1 MGRIVILPDAVID
14 QIAAGEMVERPASV
28 VKELIENALD
38 AGATAIEIALEA
50 GGKTSITVSDDG
62 TGMDRDDAVL
72 AIDRHATSKITSA
85 SDLIGVATLGF
96 RGEALA
102 AIASVSKFELE
113 TAPDE
118 NGASS
123 EATRLIVE
131 RGRLKDVQPTARR
144 RGTTVRVKRLFF
156 NAPARRKFLRTPA
169 TETRAAVAAVSLLA
183 FMRLDVSFKLT
194 NDGRLL
200 TDAPRV
206 SVLGD
211 RIESLFGR
219 SLAEG
224 LIPVDHHAGAVSVR
238 GFIQRPADAKPTGRK
253 AFLFVN
259 GRPFRD
265 PFVVRAAEAGYRA
278 TIHPGSRPTMFLSL
292 GVPGDAVDVN
302 VHPSKL
308 EVRFRDRRFVEA
320 TVEEAVRCALGQF
333 GAAAVVGQGSD
344 RLPEAAAAW
353 AWAGTG
359 AVAGYPPRSPEGS
372 RGSAPS
378 LFGVER
384 YAGAHGAA
392 ELFAADGEFL
402 QIFDT
407 YIVMQTPDGL
417 AIVDQHSAHERVLYE
432 ATMSQLNGEG
442 APSQRLLLPLTVDL
456 EPRELEA
463 VEQNRA
469 RLNAIGFEVEEF
481 GGRSVV
487 LHAVPNPHPRFDAR
501 RCFEEVVADFARG
514 RFGGWN
520 NQLERFAA
528 TYACRAAIKAGQV
541 LEQRE
546 IGTLLRRLFGCQL
559 PPHDVHG
566 RPTIVQLPREELER
580 RFGRT

>member
-1 MGRIVILPDAVID
+1 MGSIVILSDAVID
-14 QIAAGEMVERPASV
+14 QISAGEVVERPASV

-72 AIDRHATSKITSA
+72 AIDRHATSKIKSA

-118 NGASS
+118 NDASS

-131 RGRLKDVQPTARR
+131 GGRLKDVQPTARR

-169 TETRAAVAAVSLLA
+169 TETRATVAAVSVLA

-194 NDGRLL
+194 NDGRSL

-206 SVLGD
+206 SALGD

-224 LIPVDHHAGAVSVR
+224 LIPVDHHAGDVSVR

-253 AFLFVN
+253 ALLFVN

-265 PFVVRAAEAGYRA
+265 PFLVRAAEAGYRA

-320 TVEEAVRCALGQF
+320 TVEEAVRCALGEI
-333 GAAAVVGQGSD
+333 GAAAVVGQGAD
-344 RLPEAAAAW
+344 WLPEAAGAW
-353 AWAGTG
+353 AG
-359 AVAGYPPRSPEGS
+359 AVAGYPPRSSQGS
-372 RGSAPS
+372 RGGAPS

-384 YAGAHGAA
+384 YASAHA
-392 ELFAADGEFL
+392 EFFSADGGFL

-432 ATMSQLNGEG
+432 ATMNHLNGEG

-456 EPRELEA
+456 EPGELEA

-469 RLNAIGFEVEEF
+469 QLDAIGFEVEDF

-487 LHAVPNPHPRFDAR
+487 IHAVPNPHPRFDAR

-546 IGTLLRRLFGCQL
+546 IGTLLRRLFGCEL

-580 RFGRT
+580 RFGRS

>member
-1 MGRIVILPDAVID
+1 
-14 QIAAGEMVERPASV
+14 
-28 VKELIENALD
+28 
-38 AGATAIEIALEA
+38 LEA

-113 TAPDE
+113 TALDE

-131 RGRLKDVQPTARR
+131 GGRLKDVQPTARR

-169 TETRAAVAAVSLLA
+169 TETRATVAAVSLLA

-206 SVLGD
+206 SALGD

-224 LIPVDHHAGAVSVR
+224 LIPVEHHAGAVSVR

-265 PFVVRAAEAGYRA
+265 PFLVRAAEAGYRA

-320 TVEEAVRCALGQF
+320 TVEEAVRCALGQI
-333 GAAAVVGQGSD
+333 GAAAV
-344 RLPEAAAAW
+344 
-353 AWAGTG
+353 WAGAG
-359 AVAGYPPRSPEGS
+359 AGAGYPPRSPEGS

-384 YAGAHGAA
+384 YAPARGPA

-469 RLNAIGFEVEEF
+469 LLGAIGFEVEEF

-528 TYACRAAIKAGQV
+528 TYACRAAIKAGQL

-546 IGTLLRRLFGCQL
+546 MGTLLRRLFGCQL

-580 RFGRT
+580 RFGRS

>member
-1 MGRIVILPDAVID
+1 MGRVAILADAVAD
-14 QIAAGEMVERPASV
+14 QIAAGEIVERPASV
-28 VKELIENALD
+28 VKELVENALD
-38 AGATAIEIALEA
+38 AGASSIEIELEA
-50 GGKTSITVSDDG
+50 GGKTSIAVSDDG

-72 AIDRHATSKITSA
+72 AIDRHATSKIRVA
-85 SDLIGVATLGF
+85 SDLIGVATFGF
-96 RGEALA
+96 RGEALPA
-102 AIASVSKFELE
+102 MASIAKFELE
-113 TAPDE
+113 TATTPQ
-118 NGASS
+118 NGDGS
-123 EATRLIVE
+123 EATRLVVDG
-131 RGRLKDVQPTARR
+131 GRLKDVQTTARR

-169 TETRAAVAAVSLLA
+169 TETRQVVTAVSLLA
-183 FMRLDVSFKLT
+183 LTRLDVSFKLT
-194 NDGRLL
+194 NDGRVL

-206 SVLGD
+206 SALSD
-211 RIESLFGR
+211 RIEALFGR

-224 LIPVDHHAGAVSVR
+224 LIPVEHHAGAVSVR

-265 PFVVRAAEAGYRA
+265 PFLVRAAEGGYRA
-278 TIHPGSRPTMFLSL
+278 TIHPGTRPTMLLSL

-320 TVEEAVRCALGQF
+320 TVEEAVRHALGDMN
-333 GAAAVVGQGSD
+333 AAAVVGPSGPMAVS
-344 RLPEAAAAW
+344 AW
-353 AWAGTG
+353 G
-359 AVAGYPPRSPEGS
+359 ADVARN
-372 RGSAPS
+372 AS
-378 LFGVER
+378 LFGDEQQVPTSER
-384 YAGAHGAA
+384 GHA
-392 ELFAADGEFL
+392 FSPDGEYL
-402 QIFDT
+402 QVFST

-432 ATMSQLNGEG
+432 QTMAQLDGNG
-442 APSQRLLLPLTVDL
+442 APSQRLLLPFTVDL

-463 VEQNRA
+463 VEQNRDF
-469 RLNAIGFEVEEF
+469 LNTIGFEVDEF

-514 RFGGWN
+514 RFGGWA

-528 TYACRAAIKAGQV
+528 MYACRAAIKAGQV

-546 IGTLLRRLFGCQL
+546 VATLLRRLFACQL

-580 RFGRT
+580 RFGRS

>member
-14 QIAAGEMVERPASV
+14 QISAGEVVERPASV

-72 AIDRHATSKITSA
+72 AIDRHATSKITLA

-131 RGRLKDVQPTARR
+131 GGRLKDVQPTARR
-144 RGTTVRVKRLFF
+144 RGTTVRVRRLFF

-169 TETRAAVAAVSLLA
+169 TETRATVAAVSVLA

-206 SVLGD
+206 SALGD

-224 LIPVDHHAGAVSVR
+224 LIPVEHHAGAVSVR

-265 PFVVRAAEAGYRA
+265 PFLVRAAEAGYRA

-320 TVEEAVRCALGQF
+320 TVEEAVRRALGHI
-333 GAAAVVGQGSD
+333 GAAAVVGQGAD
-344 RLPEAAAAW
+344 WLPEAAAE
-353 AWAGTG
+353 WAGAG
-359 AVAGYPPRSPEGS
+359 AGYPPRSPEGS
-372 RGSAPS
+372 EGSAPS

-384 YAGAHGAA
+384 YAPARA
-392 ELFAADGEFL
+392 ELFAADGGFL

-469 RLNAIGFEVEEF
+469 RLDAIGFEVEEF

-580 RFGRT
+580 RFGRG

>member
-14 QIAAGEMVERPASV
+14 QISAGEVVERPASV

-72 AIDRHATSKITSA
+72 AIDRHATSKIKSA

-118 NGASS
+118 DDASS

-131 RGRLKDVQPTARR
+131 GGRLKDVQQTARR

-169 TETRAAVAAVSLLA
+169 TETRATVAAVSLLA

-194 NDGRLL
+194 NDGRSL

-206 SVLGD
+206 SALGD

-219 SLAEG
+219 SVAEG
-224 LIPVDHHAGAVSVR
+224 LIPVEHHAGAVSVR

-265 PFVVRAAEAGYRA
+265 PFLVRAAEAGYRA

-292 GVPGDAVDVN
+292 GVPGDTVDVN

-320 TVEEAVRCALGQF
+320 TVEEAVRRALGPI
-333 GAAAVVGQGSD
+333 GAAAVVGPGAGW
-344 RLPEAAAAW
+344 LPEAAAAS
-353 AWAGTG
+353 AG
-359 AVAGYPPRSPEGS
+359 AGYPPSSPAGS

-378 LFGVER
+378 LFGLEG
-384 YAGAHGAA
+384 YAPPPPEFFLAVGG
-392 ELFAADGEFL
+392 FL

-469 RLNAIGFEVEEF
+469 QLDAIGFEVEDF

-487 LHAVPNPHPRFDAR
+487 IHAVPNPHPRFDAR

-546 IGTLLRRLFGCQL
+546 IGTLLRRLFGCEL

-580 RFGRT
+580 RFGRS

>member
-1 MGRIVILPDAVID
+1 MGRVAILADAVAD
-14 QIAAGEMVERPASV
+14 QIAAGEIVERPASV
-28 VKELIENALD
+28 VKELVENALD
-38 AGATAIEIALEA
+38 AGASSIEIELEA
-50 GGKTSITVSDDG
+50 GGKTSIAVSDDG

-72 AIDRHATSKITSA
+72 AIDRHATSKIRVA
-85 SDLIGVATLGF
+85 SDLIGVATFGF
-96 RGEALA
+96 RGEALPA
-102 AIASVSKFELE
+102 MASIAKFELE
-113 TAPDE
+113 TATTPQ
-118 NGASS
+118 NGDGS
-123 EATRLIVE
+123 EATRLVVDG
-131 RGRLKDVQPTARR
+131 GRLKDVQTTARR

-169 TETRAAVAAVSLLA
+169 TETRQVVTAVSLLA
-183 FMRLDVSFKLT
+183 LTRLDVSFKLT
-194 NDGRLL
+194 NDGRVL

-206 SVLGD
+206 SALSD
-211 RIESLFGR
+211 RIEALFGR

-224 LIPVDHHAGAVSVR
+224 LIPVEHHAGAVSVR

-265 PFVVRAAEAGYRA
+265 PFLVRAAEGGYRA
-278 TIHPGSRPTMFLSL
+278 TIHPGTRPTMLLSL

-320 TVEEAVRCALGQF
+320 TVEEAVRHALGDMN
-333 GAAAVVGQGSD
+333 AAAVVGPSGPMAVS
-344 RLPEAAAAW
+344 AW
-353 AWAGTG
+353 G
-359 AVAGYPPRSPEGS
+359 ADVARN
-372 RGSAPS
+372 AS
-378 LFGVER
+378 LFGDEQQVPTSEPGH
-384 YAGAHGAA
+384 A
-392 ELFAADGEFL
+392 FSPDGEYL
-402 QIFDT
+402 QVFST

-432 ATMSQLNGEG
+432 QTMAQLDGNG
-442 APSQRLLLPLTVDL
+442 APSQRLLLPFTVDL

-463 VEQNRA
+463 VEQNRDF
-469 RLNAIGFEVEEF
+469 LNTIGFEVDEF

-514 RFGGWN
+514 RFGGWA

-528 TYACRAAIKAGQV
+528 MYACRAAIKAGQV

-546 IGTLLRRLFGCQL
+546 VATLLRRLFACQL

-580 RFGRT
+580 RFGRS

>member
-1 MGRIVILPDAVID
+1 MGCIVILPDAVID
-14 QIAAGEMVERPASV
+14 QIAAGEVVERPASV

-113 TAPDE
+113 TAADE

-131 RGRLKDVQPTARR
+131 GGRLKDVQPTARR
-144 RGTTVRVKRLFF
+144 RGTTVRVRRLFF

-169 TETRAAVAAVSLLA
+169 TETRATVAAVSLLA

-206 SVLGD
+206 SALGD

-320 TVEEAVRCALGQF
+320 TVEEAVRRALGQI
-333 GAAAVVGQGSD
+333 GAAAVVGQGAD
-344 RLPEAAAAW
+344 WLPEAAAAW
-353 AWAGTG
+353 AG
-359 AVAGYPPRSPEGS
+359 AVAGYPPCSPEGS

-384 YAGAHGAA
+384 YAPAHA
-392 ELFAADGEFL
+392 ELFAADGGFL

-463 VEQNRA
+463 VEQNRT
-469 RLNAIGFEVEEF
+469 RLDAIGFEVEEF

-580 RFGRT
+580 RFGRS

>member
-14 QIAAGEMVERPASV
+14 QIAAGEVVERPASV

-113 TAPDE
+113 TAPDN

-131 RGRLKDVQPTARR
+131 GGRLKDVQPTARR

-169 TETRAAVAAVSLLA
+169 TETRATVAAVSVLA

-206 SVLGD
+206 SALGD

-224 LIPVDHHAGAVSVR
+224 LIPVDHHAGPVSVR

-292 GVPGDAVDVN
+292 GVPGDTVDVN

-320 TVEEAVRCALGQF
+320 TVEEAVRCALGQI
-333 GAAAVVGQGSD
+333 GAAAVVGHGAD
-344 RLPEAAAAW
+344 WLPEAAAAW
-353 AWAGTG
+353 AGAG

-372 RGSAPS
+372 RGSSPS
-378 LFGVER
+378 LFGGGVER
-384 YAGAHGAA
+384 YAPAHA

-469 RLNAIGFEVEEF
+469 RLDAIGFEVEEF

-546 IGTLLRRLFGCQL
+546 LGTLLRRLFGCQL

-580 RFGRT
+580 RFGRS

>member
-1 MGRIVILPDAVID
+1 M
-14 QIAAGEMVERPASV
+14 
-28 VKELIENALD
+28 
-38 AGATAIEIALEA
+38 
-50 GGKTSITVSDDG
+50 
-62 TGMDRDDAVL
+62 
-72 AIDRHATSKITSA
+72 
-85 SDLIGVATLGF
+85 
-96 RGEALA
+96 
-102 AIASVSKFELE
+102 
-113 TAPDE
+113 
-118 NGASS
+118 
-123 EATRLIVE
+123 
-131 RGRLKDVQPTARR
+131 
-144 RGTTVRVKRLFF
+144 
-156 NAPARRKFLRTPA
+156 
-169 TETRAAVAAVSLLA
+169 
-183 FMRLDVSFKLT
+183 
-194 NDGRLL
+194 
-200 TDAPRV
+200 
-206 SVLGD
+206 
-211 RIESLFGR
+211 
-219 SLAEG
+219 
-224 LIPVDHHAGAVSVR
+224 
-238 GFIQRPADAKPTGRK
+238 
-253 AFLFVN
+253 FV
-259 GRPFRD
+259 
-265 PFVVRAAEAGYRA
+265 
-278 TIHPGSRPTMFLSL
+278 SL

-320 TVEEAVRCALGQF
+320 AVEEAVRCALGQI
-333 GAAAVVGQGSD
+333 GAAAVVGQGAD

-353 AWAGTG
+353 AG
-359 AVAGYPPRSPEGS
+359 AVAGYAPRSPDGS
-372 RGSAPS
+372 QGSAPS

-384 YAGAHGAA
+384 YAPAHA
-392 ELFAADGEFL
+392 ELFAADGGFL

-456 EPRELEA
+456 EPGELEA

-520 NQLERFAA
+520 NQLERFVA

-580 RFGRT
+580 RFGRS

>member
-14 QIAAGEMVERPASV
+14 QISAGEVVERPASV

-102 AIASVSKFELE
+102 AIAAVSKFELE
-113 TAPDE
+113 TAADE

-131 RGRLKDVQPTARR
+131 GGRLKDVQPTARR
-144 RGTTVRVKRLFF
+144 RGTTVRVRRLFF

-169 TETRAAVAAVSLLA
+169 TETRATVAAVSLLA

-194 NDGRLL
+194 NDGRSL

-206 SVLGD
+206 SALGD

-320 TVEEAVRCALGQF
+320 TVEEAVRRALGQI
-333 GAAAVVGQGSD
+333 GAAAVVGQGAD
-344 RLPEAAAAW
+344 WLPEAAAAW
-353 AWAGTG
+353 AGAGAA
-359 AVAGYPPRSPEGS
+359 AVAGFPPRSPEGS

-378 LFGVER
+378 LFGVEP
-384 YAGAHGAA
+384 YAPAHGPA
-392 ELFAADGEFL
+392 AADGGFL

-469 RLNAIGFEVEEF
+469 RLDAIGFEVEDF

-487 LHAVPNPHPRFDAR
+487 IHAVPNPHPRFDAR

-546 IGTLLRRLFGCQL
+546 IGTLLR
-559 PPHDVHG
+559 
-566 RPTIVQLPREELER
+566 
-580 RFGRT
+580 

>member
-1 MGRIVILPDAVID
+1 MGSIVILSDAVID
-14 QIAAGEMVERPASV
+14 QISAGEVVERPASV

-72 AIDRHATSKITSA
+72 AIDRHATSKIKSA

-118 NGASS
+118 DDASS

-131 RGRLKDVQPTARR
+131 GGRLKDVQQTARR
-144 RGTTVRVKRLFF
+144 RGTTVRVRRLFF

-169 TETRAAVAAVSLLA
+169 TETRATVAAVSVLA

-194 NDGRLL
+194 NDGRSL

-206 SVLGD
+206 SALGD

-224 LIPVDHHAGAVSVR
+224 LIPVDHHAGSVSVR
-238 GFIQRPADAKPTGRK
+238 GFIQRPADAKPAGRK
-253 AFLFVN
+253 ALLFVN

-265 PFVVRAAEAGYRA
+265 PFLVRAAEAGYRA

-292 GVPGDAVDVN
+292 GVPGDTVDVN

-320 TVEEAVRCALGQF
+320 TVEEAVRRALGPI
-333 GAAAVVGQGSD
+333 GAAAVVGPGAD
-344 RLPEAAAAW
+344 WLPEAAAASTV
-353 AWAGTG
+353 AG
-359 AVAGYPPRSPEGS
+359 AGYPPSSPEGS

-384 YAGAHGAA
+384 YAPAHA
-392 ELFAADGEFL
+392 EFFVADGGFL

-469 RLNAIGFEVEEF
+469 QLDAIGFEVEDF

-487 LHAVPNPHPRFDAR
+487 IHAVPNPHPRFDAR

-520 NQLERFAA
+520 NELERFAA

-546 IGTLLRRLFGCQL
+546 IGTLLRRLFGCEL

-580 RFGRT
+580 RFGRS

>member
-14 QIAAGEMVERPASV
+14 QISAGEVVERPASV

-85 SDLIGVATLGF
+85 LDLIGVATLGF

-131 RGRLKDVQPTARR
+131 GGRLKDVQPTARR
-144 RGTTVRVKRLFF
+144 RGTTVRVRRLFF

-169 TETRAAVAAVSLLA
+169 TETRATVAAVSVLA

-206 SVLGD
+206 SALGD

-219 SLAEG
+219 SVAEG

-265 PFVVRAAEAGYRA
+265 PFLVRAAEAGYRA
-278 TIHPGSRPTMFLSL
+278 TIHPGCRPTMFLSL

-320 TVEEAVRCALGQF
+320 TVEEAVRCALGQI
-333 GAAAVVGQGSD
+333 GAAAVVGPGAD
-344 RLPEAAAAW
+344 RLPEAAAT
-353 AWAGTG
+353 WAGAG
-359 AVAGYPPRSPEGS
+359 AGAGAGYPPRSPEGS

-384 YAGAHGAA
+384 YAPAHA
-392 ELFAADGEFL
+392 ELFAADGGFL

-469 RLNAIGFEVEEF
+469 GLEAIGFEVEEF

-580 RFGRT
+580 RFGRG

>member
-1 MGRIVILPDAVID
+1 MRRVAILADAVAD
-14 QIAAGEMVERPASV
+14 QIAAGEIVERPASV
-28 VKELIENALD
+28 VKELVENALD
-38 AGATAIEIALEA
+38 AGASSIEIELEA
-50 GGKTSITVSDDG
+50 GGKASIAVSDDG

-72 AIDRHATSKITSA
+72 AIDRHATSKITVA
-85 SDLIGVATLGF
+85 SDLIGVATFGF
-96 RGEALA
+96 RGEALP
-102 AIASVSKFELE
+102 AIASISKFELE
-113 TAPDE
+113 TATAAQ
-118 NGASS
+118 NGDGA
-123 EATRLIVE
+123 EATRLVVDG
-131 RGRLKDVQPTARR
+131 GRLKDVQPTARR

-169 TETRAAVAAVSLLA
+169 TETRQAVAAVSLLA
-183 FMRLDVSFKLT
+183 LMRLDVAFKLT
-194 NDGRLL
+194 NDGRVL

-206 SVLGD
+206 SALAD

-224 LIPVDHHAGAVSVR
+224 LIPVEHHAGAVSVR

-253 AFLFVN
+253 AFLYVN

-265 PFVVRAAEAGYRA
+265 PFLVRAAEAGYRA
-278 TIHPGSRPTMFLSL
+278 TIHPGMRPTMFLSL

-320 TVEEAVRCALGQF
+320 TVEEAVRHALGDMD
-333 GAAAVVGQGSD
+333 AAAVV
-344 RLPEAAAAW
+344 RPAAIPPWEAHASGEHSSFRAYTSQD
-353 AWAGTG
+353 GEG
-359 AVAGYPPRSPEGS
+359 A
-372 RGSAPS
+372 SAS
-378 LFGVER
+378 LFDD
-384 YAGAHGAA
+384 AHQVPAPTDI
-392 ELFAADGEFL
+392 FSADGKYL
-402 QIFDT
+402 QVFGT
-407 YIVMQTPDGL
+407 YIVMQTPEGL

-432 ATMSQLNGEG
+432 QTMAQLGGKG
-442 APSQRLLLPLTVDL
+442 ALSQRLLLPLTVDL

-463 VEQNRA
+463 IEQNRDL
-469 RLNAIGFEVEEF
+469 LNTIGFEVDEF

-501 RCFEEVVADFARG
+501 RCFEEVVADLARG
-514 RFGGWN
+514 RFGGWA

-546 IGTLLRRLFGCQL
+546 VATLLRRLFACQL

-566 RPTIVQLPREELER
+566 RPTIVQLPRNELER
-580 RFGRT
+580 RFGRS